1 MDEDFGLWEPG
12 FIGNFLIYLPNRH
25 VIFSN
30 ETPGGG
36 GNVPN
41 RHLSPFALL
50 SYEGGLPSRWP
61 QGRGGGGIRNEQY
74 LETMGGAE
82 GKKETAP
89 AGAGWGEA
97 REVSHTAT
105 REAPKWWP
113 PYVAPWGRGVHV

>member
-1 MDEDFGLWEPG
+1 MDEEFGVREPG

-30 ETPGGG
+30 D
-36 GNVPN
+36 

-61 QGRGGGGIRNEQY
+61 QGRGGGEY
-74 LETMGGAE
+74 ETNNTEKQKQGGRRAE
-82 GKKETAP
+82 GKEGTAP

-113 PYVAPWGRGVHV
+113 TYVAPWGRGVHV

>member
-74 LETMGGAE
+74 LETIGGGGREEGDSASGRRMGRSKRSE
-82 GKKETAP
+82 
-89 AGAGWGEA
+89 
-97 REVSHTAT
+97 
-105 REAPKWWP
+105 
-113 PYVAPWGRGVHV
+113 PYRYPRGT